1 MGALG
6 MEEHETTNKR
16 RNTKNIKMVIGPD
29 DYLFCED
36 DIQELVKKYAN
47 DAYI

>member
-1 MGALG
+1 MKQPTR
-6 MEEHETTNKR
+6 EEI
-16 RNTKNIKMVIGPD
+16 TKNIKMVIGPG